1 MFDNLKGNLSRL
13 GSRTKFVVQKHSPEI
28 CLVGGVITFGLTI
41 YAACKATMKAEE
53 VLDKYQ
59 EAKDKIANSKMAAED
74 PEIPEEEKEKRGITY
89 TEEDEARD
97 KMIAFRDLA
106 FGMAKKYWPVVLCG
120 ALSLGLFF
128 SAYKI
133 TSARLT
139 GAIGA
144 YTALDGA
151 FQKYR
156 ERVKDEVGEERER
169 EIRTGVVKKTGY
181 VKEVNDV
188 GENVVTEKEVDQ
200 IDNDWIDQ
208 GPTVVLFSEDT
219 STEFKKGSP
228 IYNEAFLKGKEN
240 EFNFLLTHR
249 GYLFESE
256 VRRALGL
263 KVTDE
268 SNLRGW
274 ILDPA
279 NMPAA
284 ATRPIDM
291 HIRQVFRE
299 SGDHVLSSGRIV
311 KEVSC
316 RDWTLEF
323 DTQVIWNL
331 VHIWEDRYGV

>member
-1 MFDNLKGNLSRL
+1 MFGNLKGNLSRL

-59 EAKDKIANSKMAAED
+59 EAKDKIASSKLAAED

-89 TEEDEARD
+89 TEEDEAKD
-97 KMIAFRDLA
+97 KMIAFRDLV
-106 FGMAKKYWPVVLCG
+106 FGMAKKFWPVVLCG

-139 GAIGA
+139 TAIGA

-156 ERVKDEVGEERER
+156 ERVRDEVGEERER

-200 IDNDWIDQ
+200 IDEEWANQ
-208 GPTVVLFSEDT
+208 GPTVVLFSKET
-219 STEFKKGSP
+219 STEFKNGSP

-240 EFNFLLTHR
+240 EFNWILNTR

-256 VRRALGL
+256 VRRGLGL

-268 SNLRGW
+268 SSLRGW

-279 NMPAA
+279 NLPSA
-284 ATRPIDM
+284 ATRPIDF

-331 VHIWEDRYGV
+331 IHIWEDRYGV